1 MYSVEQPPHCDL
13 LRLIVAPSA
22 RRKLA
27 RDREN
32 RASPSGSAA
41 GRASRHHRSAA
52 AEITPDCRGRTSLG
66 RDDSGFLPPDGVGLP
81 ALSGGFFPEHKCQIS
96 LARPLALVFISA
108 IKMQHSRHSWWRL
121 GGGACESMLVAR
133 ARCVGERIL
142 WQKMQCET
150 LRPAPRLH
158 GEVAKRRFRAGRPKI
173 ALLRLPYYINTAACH
188 LARTAVGSWRIFATS
203 HWHWH

>member
-1 MYSVEQPPHCDL
+1 MLYSVEQPPHCDL

-133 ARCVGERIL
+133 ARGALGSASSGKKCSVRPYGPHPVCTARWRNEGSERVG
-142 WQKMQCET
+142 
-150 LRPAPRLH
+150 
-158 GEVAKRRFRAGRPKI
+158 RR
-173 ALLRLPYYINTAACH
+173 
-188 LARTAVGSWRIFATS
+188 
-203 HWHWH
+203 